1 MFASTAHKVRGL
13 TIVPITFSI
22 KADDDHTSIFFMQ
35 CGNKRFGLLHPG
47 PKCHSMAFFIRSSDK
62 LDECNCCI
70 KKVKSESGEYPSII
84 ECTVISNS
92 KKVSAG
98 EELVLYRERTVKV
111 VEKTVKVSLDNAAV
125 PTAKKVRHG

>member
-47 PKCHSMAFFIRSSDK
+47 PKCHSMAFFIRSSEK

-92 KKVSAG
+92 KKNSVG
-98 EELVLYRERTVKV
+98 EELVLYREKTVKV
-111 VEKTVKVSLDNAAV
+111 VER
-125 PTAKKVRHG
+125 TAKVELANVPLPKKAKLL